1 MGQKVNSFNTPKK
14 YIFRHDQNLFDN
26 EIDTWSWFCI
36 NQKIY
41 IHLFIKLIKQFLE
54 ETKNKQHYCI
64 HCQLVLPWRIFCTD
78 SVQFL
83 CYFGIIPVFSSS
95 LYTENENEVRQFRR
109 NELGCQVNIYLCKFD
124 HYSWQ
129 INKMRLDFFIIFH
142 IQAVTSRGHGCS
154 GVLHFIT
161 EIPCPS
167 ETVVYTWI
175 LLTKRRNS

>member
-129 INKMRLDFFIIFH
+129 INKMRLDFFINFH
-142 IQAVTSRGHGCS
+142 IQTSWCCSKVTK
-154 GVLHFIT
+154 T
-161 EIPCPS
+161 EAIF
-167 ETVVYTWI
+167 VY
-175 LLTKRRNS
+175 LYNMPLG